1 MTDHYQGP
9 SLAAGATHKRA
20 TIGQLTATEEQLA
33 GLTCQACDRPAT
45 TTLEL
50 THGTATQVTY
60 RIAYYV
66 CRQHVLATATSM
78 LSQGRGLGDVAR

>member
-1 MTDHYQGP
+1 VT
-9 SLAAGATHKRA
+9 ATTTRP
-20 TIGQLTATEEQLA
+20 TTGQLTATEEQLA

-66 CRQHVLATATSM
+66 CRRHVLPTATSM
-78 LSQGRGLGDVAR
+78 LTSGRGLGPVASA